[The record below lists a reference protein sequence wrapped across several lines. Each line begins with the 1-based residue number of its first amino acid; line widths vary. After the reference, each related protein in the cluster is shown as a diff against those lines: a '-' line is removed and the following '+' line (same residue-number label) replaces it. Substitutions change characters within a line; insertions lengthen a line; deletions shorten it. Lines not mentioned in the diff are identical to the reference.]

1 MLKLALS
8 FSIFLLILSCNS
20 IEKLTDTQITNAKN
34 QLSLLLEE
42 AMQVNRIPRTVTK
55 ENKIRW
61 CNQDFDWTEG
71 FFPGTCWYLYEITN
85 DNKWKIAAEKMQLQ
99 FEEHK
104 YKTNNHDL
112 GFIYNTSYGN
122 GYRITNNNNFKQ
134 ILITAANSLITRF
147 DPDVGCIQSWD
158 VNSGWQ
164 AKRGWKYP
172 VIIDNMMNLELLFK
186 VSEITGDNKYKNIA
200 IAHADTTL
208 KNHFREDNSSFH
220 VIDYDPETGEVRSK
234 ETAQGFSD
242 QSSWA
247 RGQAWGLYGYTVC
260 YRFTKDEKYLE
271 QAQKVAKY
279 ILNHKITPSDGIPYW
294 DYNASNIPN
303 EPRDVSAAAITASAL
318 LELDKYSQE
327 DYSSEIKKILKSL
340 ASDSYTA
347 KLGTNNNFL
356 LKHSVGSL
364 PHGHEINVPL
374 NYADYYYIEALLRYK
389 KAGDNH
395 KIADK

>member
-122 GYRITNNNNFKQ
+122 GYSCN
-134 ILITAANSLITRF
+134 AYC
-147 DPDVGCIQSWD
+147 PDSSTSNGCRQEWTIRKIQC
-158 VNSGWQ
+158 
-164 AKRGWKYP
+164 
-172 VIIDNMMNLELLFK
+172 
-186 VSEITGDNKYKNIA
+186 
-200 IAHADTTL
+200 
-208 KNHFREDNSSFH
+208 
-220 VIDYDPETGEVRSK
+220 
-234 ETAQGFSD
+234 
-242 QSSWA
+242 WA
-247 RGQAWGLYGYTVC
+247 CIFV
-260 YRFTKDEKYLE
+260 
-271 QAQKVAKY
+271 
-279 ILNHKITPSDGIPYW
+279 
-294 DYNASNIPN
+294 
-303 EPRDVSAAAITASAL
+303 
-318 LELDKYSQE
+318 
-327 DYSSEIKKILKSL
+327 
-340 ASDSYTA
+340 
-347 KLGTNNNFL
+347 
-356 LKHSVGSL
+356 
-364 PHGHEINVPL
+364 
-374 NYADYYYIEALLRYK
+374 
-389 KAGDNH
+389 
-395 KIADK
+395 